1 MAMTMGVAGGIA
13 TAGAEKPAFDLEKVA
28 SVVHPNT
35 PGIYHRENWGLAARV
50 DPTVTFEEY
59 IHWAKVERAL
69 EIEADKKYRAKRG
82 PWSFLSLFKDRFSK
96 GIHHQEQQ
104 EAIAAATEAEKN
116 GAVTAGS
123 DGDFGP
129 MYEEEWRI
137 AARALRTAGWGTV
150 FYLITTDILG
160 WGSTP

>member
-28 SVVHPNT
+28 SNVHPNT
-35 PGIYHRENWGLAARV
+35 PGIYHRENWGLAARI

-59 IHWAKVERAL
+59 IHWAKVERAM
-69 EIEADKKYRAKRG
+69 EIEADKKYREKRG

-96 GIHHQEQQ
+96 GIHHEEQQ

-116 GAVTAGS
+116 GAVTGS
-123 DGDFGP
+123 DGDSGP
-129 MYEEEWRI
+129 IHEEEWRI